1 VFQFSFTKRVWIA
14 LISLFLFSYLF
25 SLINYVPENKQLD
38 DVYYFSL
45 SELFSFTIVYA
56 APVYL
61 LGGITVS
68 YLIDWFLKKKL
79 FNKPMLVSAG
89 LYSISGF
96 VLIVFYIFVIV
107 GDKEVVWNPKAFL
120 YVGLIG
126 IGAALT
132 FFFISLLFYYFGK
145 KFSKD
150 KTE

>member
-1 VFQFSFTKRVWIA
+1 VFQFSFTKRVWVA

-25 SLINYVPENKQLD
+25 SLINYVPERKQLD
-38 DVYYFSL
+38 DVYYFSI
-45 SELFSFTIVYA
+45 SELFSFIIVYS

-68 YLIDWFLKKKL
+68 YLIEWFLKKKS
-79 FNKPMLVSAG
+79 FNKPMLISAG
-89 LYSISGF
+89 LYSISGL
-96 VLIVFYIFVIV
+96 VLMVIYIFAVL
-107 GDKEVVWNPKAFL
+107 GDKEVILNPKAFL

-132 FFFISLLFYYFGK
+132 FFFISLLFYYIGQ

-150 KTE
+150 KTP